1 MDFEDF
7 HVVLHEKKFKNII
20 SIFFKALRIID
31 NRFDKTKIDYA
42 HSGPRDKNIF

>member
-1 MDFEDF
+1 MNFEDI

-20 SIFFKALRIID
+20 SILLKALRIID
-31 NRFDKTKIDYA
+31 NRLDKTKIDYS